1 MKQHRNKLA
10 IICCVVCFFLLPLP
24 TFALSSGSTAVTT
37 EVPVSQSLEVI
48 PGGHGAVRYLTYVIG
63 NDVRVD
69 VPRLVETRAI
79 VEPDEGWEVD
89 KVLFG
94 PKGGELVELK
104 AVLEN
109 EYIVPPISDDA
120 NVLIVSYRKAEAT
133 PPEAIEESSPPTTG
147 DDINLKGSMIL
158 LLGAL
163 FALGAISKIRKKN
176 HAE

>member
-1 MKQHRNKLA
+1 MKQHMSKL
-10 IICCVVCFFLLPLP
+10 IITFLMVCCFFLPFP
-24 TFALSSGSTAVTT
+24 AFALSSGTTAVTT
-37 EVPVSQSLEVI
+37 EVPVNQSLEVI
-48 PGGHGAVRYLTYVIG
+48 PGGHGSVRYLTYVIG
-63 NDVRVD
+63 DDVRVD

-79 VEPDEGWEVD
+79 VEPDEGWEVG

-120 NVLIVSYRKAEAT
+120 NVLIVSYRKAEVT

-158 LLGAL
+158 LLGSL